1 MMGSDEEEDDE
12 RRLYTSTDM
21 MDSLTLDSKPHPF
34 LPTNSDYRN
43 AMSGGANFFFSSAL
57 QESHPLAAKL
67 ADADQFGFQ
76 ESSAQSSGS
85 LQEDLLLEPPSYADA
100 IFSRDLSHSMTA
112 VFSQTDSFSNVL
124 TITVTDPQKIP
135 ESGASLA
142 AGVASSYV
150 TYLINTHTNIASY
163 QGSDFSVRRR
173 FRDVVTLA
181 DRLAQSFRGFFI
193 PPRPD
198 KNTMESQVMQKDEF
212 IENRRAALEKYF
224 SRLAAHPVLRRSD
237 ELRLFLQAEGKL
249 PLAPTIDMASRMLD
263 GAANLPRQLFGEGST
278 ILAPHEA
285 AQPTKGGRDLVR
297 LFKELKQSVT
307 NDWGSTRPA
316 IIEEDRVFLKKKE
329 KLQDLEHHLSDAS
342 QQAEVLVKAQQEVG
356 EVMGELGLAFIK
368 VAKFEME
375 AGFTPVHAADAKCV
389 ATGAVKASRFY
400 RECTAQCVQHLDTL
414 HEYLALMQGLH
425 TAFADRSNALLTV
438 QTLMSDVATNNMRI
452 EKLEAASN
460 KFFGGNSTHNRKVSE
475 LKEAVKVTEEARDL
489 AQKEYNCIKEHNR
502 AELERFEEERLRDFT
517 NMLQGFAHTQVGYAE
532 KICNVWTEVA
542 KDAMSYSGRFA
553 EAVSSVL

>member
-21 MDSLTLDSKPHPF
+21 MDSLTLDSEPHPF

-57 QESHPLAAKL
+57 QESHPLAAEL
-67 ADADQFGFQ
+67 ADADQFGFP
-76 ESSAQSSGS
+76 EFSAQTSGS

-100 IFSRDLSHSMTA
+100 IFARDLSHSMTA
-112 VFSQTDSFSNVL
+112 VFSQTDSFSDVL

-198 KNTMESQVMQKDEF
+198 KNTVESQVMQKDEF

-237 ELRLFLQAEGKL
+237 ELRLFLQAEVSSSLESQDPFGFKDWL
-249 PLAPTIDMASRMLD
+249 F
-263 GAANLPRQLFGEGST
+263 LFG
-278 ILAPHEA
+278 
-285 AQPTKGGRDLVR
+285 
-297 LFKELKQSVT
+297 
-307 NDWGSTRPA
+307 N
-316 IIEEDRVFLKKKE
+316 
-329 KLQDLEHHLSDAS
+329 
-342 QQAEVLVKAQQEVG
+342 
-356 EVMGELGLAFIK
+356 
-368 VAKFEME
+368 
-375 AGFTPVHAADAKCV
+375 
-389 ATGAVKASRFY
+389 
-400 RECTAQCVQHLDTL
+400 
-414 HEYLALMQGLH
+414 
-425 TAFADRSNALLTV
+425 
-438 QTLMSDVATNNMRI
+438 
-452 EKLEAASN
+452 
-460 KFFGGNSTHNRKVSE
+460 
-475 LKEAVKVTEEARDL
+475 
-489 AQKEYNCIKEHNR
+489 
-502 AELERFEEERLRDFT
+502 
-517 NMLQGFAHTQVGYAE
+517 
-532 KICNVWTEVA
+532 
-542 KDAMSYSGRFA
+542 
-553 EAVSSVL
+553 